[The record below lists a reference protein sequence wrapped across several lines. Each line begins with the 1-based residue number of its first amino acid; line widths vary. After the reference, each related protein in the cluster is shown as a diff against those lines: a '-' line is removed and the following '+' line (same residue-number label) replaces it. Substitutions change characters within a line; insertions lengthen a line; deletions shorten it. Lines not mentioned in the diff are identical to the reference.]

1 MKKLISLA
9 LVLVS
14 VMTSCRK
21 FDDSLIW
28 EELRAHEE
36 RILRLETLCNQI
48 NTNIASLQTV
58 VIALQNH
65 DYITNVSPV
74 VEDGAEVGYVITFAQ
89 RGAITIYHGQDGA
102 NGAPGA
108 DADIIGVKKHTDG
121 KYYWTQNGEWL
132 LDDNGNMLCTSGAD
146 GVDGTDGVSPR
157 LKIENGYWFLSYDN
171 GTSWEN
177 LGPASPEDCVVEN
190 VTQDDQNVYIYLH
203 NGEVIVISKKP
214 GLNASVSFDDPYVQD
229 ICLYW
234 WDADFDGN
242 LSYAELAAV
251 TDVADVF
258 TKIDTKSYSKF
269 VNGSGYRYY
278 TVSLEHGNAAIRSL
292 DILKNFT
299 SLVSLSGKAFSG
311 DYNLNSVVLPD
322 SLEEIQDG
330 FDCYAI
336 YPSSTDNF
344 SDVIINLQA
353 DHVGAFSFTS
363 ISTIT
368 LPASLKKIGLHAF
381 YGCDKLRS
389 IYSNAVTPPQ
399 LVDKISETVTVYVPK
414 GTLELYTSDSKWS
427 TAKAILEMPN

>member
-1 MKKLISLA
+1 MKKLIA
-9 LVLVS
+9 LTLVIVS
-14 VMTSCRK
+14 TMTSCRK

-28 EELRAHEE
+28 EELRVHEE

-48 NTNIASLQTV
+48 NTNIASLQTI

-65 DYITNVSPV
+65 DYITNVSLV
-74 VEDGAEVGYVITFAQ
+74 MEDGKEIGYVITFAQ

-108 DADIIGVKKHTDG
+108 DPDIIGVKKHTDG
-121 KYYWTQNGEWL
+121 KYYWTRNGEWI
-132 LDDNGNMLCTSGAD
+132 LDDNGNMLCTSGTD
-146 GVDGTDGVSPR
+146 GANGVSPR
-157 LKIENGYWFLSYDN
+157 LKIDNGCWFLSYDN
-171 GTSWEN
+171 GRSWEN

-190 VTQDDQNVYIYLH
+190 ITHDDQNVYISLR

-214 GLNASVSFDDPYVQD
+214 GLNANVSFDDPYVRD

-242 LSYAELAAV
+242 LSYAELANV
-251 TDVADVF
+251 TDVGDVF
-258 TKIDTKSYSKF
+258 TKINTKSYSKF
-269 VNGSGYRYY
+269 VNGSGYSYY

-292 DILKNFT
+292 DVLKDFT

-311 DYNLNSVVLPD
+311 DYNLSSVVLPD

-330 FDCYAI
+330 FDCYII
-336 YPSSTDNF
+336 YPSKTDNF
-344 SDVIINLQA
+344 SDVIISLVA
-353 DHVGAFSFTS
+353 DHVGAFSFTA
-363 ISTIT
+363 ISKIT
-368 LPASLKKIGLHAF
+368 LPASLKKIGKHAF

-389 IYSNAVTPPQ
+389 IYSNAATPPQ
-399 LVDKISETVTVYVPK
+399 LVDKISETVTVYVPN
-414 GTLELYTSDSKWS
+414 GTLELYTSDSKWN

>member
-1 MKKLISLA
+1 MKKLIVLT
-9 LVLVS
+9 LVFVS
-14 VMTSCRK
+14 AITSCRK

-48 NTNIASLQTV
+48 NTNIASLQTI

-65 DYITNVSPV
+65 DYITNVSPII
-74 VEDGAEVGYVITFAQ
+74 EDGVEVGYVIIFAQ

-108 DADIIGVKKHTDG
+108 NADVIGVKKHTDG

-132 LDDNGNMLCTSGAD
+132 RDDNGNMLCTSGAD
-146 GVDGTDGVSPR
+146 GLNGVSPR
-157 LKIENGYWFLSYDN
+157 IKIENGYWFLSYDN
-171 GTSWEN
+171 GVSWEN
-177 LGPASPEDCVVEN
+177 LGPASPEDCVVDN
-190 VTQDDQNVYIYLH
+190 VTQDDQNVYIYLY

-214 GLNASVSFDDPYVQD
+214 GANTSISFDDPYVRD

-234 WDADFDGN
+234 WDTDFDGN
-242 LSYAELAAV
+242 LSYAELASV

-258 TKIDTKSYSKF
+258 TKIKTKSYSEF
-269 VNGSGYRYY
+269 VNGSGYYSY
-278 TVSLEHGNAAIRSL
+278 TISLEHGNAAIRSL
-292 DILKNFT
+292 DILKDFS

-311 DYNLNSVVLPD
+311 NYNLTSVLLPD

-330 FDCYAI
+330 FDCYVI
-336 YPSSTDNF
+336 YPSKTDNF
-344 SDVIINLQA
+344 SDVIISLMA

-368 LPASLKKIGLHAF
+368 LPASLKKIGKHAF

-389 IYSNAVTPPQ
+389 IYSYAVTPPQ
-399 LVDKISETVTVYVPK
+399 LVDEISETVTVYVPK
-414 GTLELYTSDSKWS
+414 GTLELYTSDSKWN
-427 TAKAILEMPN
+427 TAKAILEMSN